1 MAVSAR
7 PPGRAP
13 AAGGGWRRAGRSW
26 PWRPFRPTPGSR
38 ERPWAR
44 PQRTGTFLAVTTF
57 GTSGDAERAVPWG
70 RRVREQVELAEVHG
84 RVAAHDPNIPYV
96 PYDPHGPFGAEP
108 AGPGVPWMRARF
120 SCAEGPATRPSSA
133 PPARRRPP
141 PHARR
146 RKGHLWQG
154 AARRCQPGNRPVLR
168 SVQRRSA

>member
-57 GTSGDAERAVPWG
+57 GTSGDAERAVPRG
-70 RRVREQVELAEVHG
+70 RRVHE

-96 PYDPHGPFGAEP
+96 PYGPRG
-108 AGPGVPWMRARF
+108 RACR
-120 SCAEGPATRPSSA
+120 G
-133 PPARRRPP
+133 
-141 PHARR
+141 
-146 RKGHLWQG
+146 
-154 AARRCQPGNRPVLR
+154 
-168 SVQRRSA
+168 